1 MFQISEVARRLGV
14 NPQTIYF
21 YERKGLIPSPRRTE
35 AGYRLFS
42 EEDVGRLAFILR
54 VKSLGL
60 TLEEI
65 REILELKD
73 GRSLTC
79 QAVYDR
85 LHEKLTEIREKIDQL
100 QAFHDELS
108 PLVQR
113 CQDQIDS
120 PRECVVLDEWKSDPP

>member
-1 MFQISEVARRLGV
+1 MFQISEVARQLGV

-85 LHEKLTEIREKIDQL
+85 LHEKLTEIREKIDKL
-100 QAFHDELS
+100 QALHDELS
-108 PLVQR
+108 PLVKR
-113 CQDQIDS
+113 CRTRIDS
-120 PRECVVLDEWKSDPP
+120 SRECVVLDEWKSDPP